1 MKHSSPLGWRAHLHV
16 SALVLLLGVASA
28 AQTPITPP
36 DNKFT
41 PAEDVKLGREAA
53 QQVEQ
58 ELPILRDQQVD
69 AFVDDVGRR
78 LAAAVPPAFRH
89 PEFEYS
95 FTVVNARDINAFA
108 LPGGPMFI
116 NRGMITAARTEGEVA
131 GVMAHE
137 LSHVVLRHGTA
148 QASQATKYQLGQLAG
163 QVIGAIVGGTA
174 GAVIAQGSQFGLG
187 AAFLRFS
194 REYERQADLL
204 GAQIM
209 ARAGYDPMQMATMFE
224 TIRRQGGSRGPEWLS
239 SHPNPGNRQEAI
251 EKEARMLQVR
261 DQDRESPNLAAVQ
274 ARLERM
280 PRALSTEEIARRGG
294 SGGGGGEVGTT
305 GTLSASVEPPSR
317 DFRTHE
323 VGKLFSVSVPENW
336 QPVPAGNA
344 VRFAPEGASAS
355 SGRRQV
361 FTHGIEFGVAAN
373 DSADLEEATQA
384 LVSAFAQSNP
394 GLKVAGR
401 AQRVEFGG
409 RQGLRVTLRNASSAT
424 GREEAVVLTA
434 ALLDGNDL
442 FYSVGVAPV
451 SELGTYRQ
459 ALARVNDSVRLR

>member
-1 MKHSSPLGWRAHLHV
+1 MTLSSPLGWRAHLRV
-16 SALVLLLGVASA
+16 STLVLLLGVASA

-36 DNKFT
+36 DNRFT

-53 QQVEQ
+53 RQVEQ
-58 ELPILRDQQVD
+58 ELPILRDQKVD
-69 AFVDDVGRR
+69 AFVDRIGRR
-78 LAAAVPPAFRH
+78 LVAAIPPAFRH

-95 FTVVNARDINAFA
+95 FTVVNASDINAFA

-116 NRGMITAARTEGEVA
+116 NRGMIAAARTEGEVA

-148 QASQATKYQLGQLAG
+148 QASKASKYQLGQIAG

-209 ARAGYDPMQMATMFE
+209 ARAGLDPMQMASMFE
-224 TIRRQGGSRGPEWLS
+224 TIQKQGGSRGPEWLS
-239 SHPNPGNRQEAI
+239 SHPNPGNRREAI

-261 DQDRESPNLAAVQ
+261 NRDRESGDLATVQ
-274 ARLERM
+274 ARLEQL
-280 PRALSTEEIARRGG
+280 PPALSTEQIARRARSEGA
-294 SGGGGGEVGTT
+294 GGEVGTS
-305 GTLSASVEPPSR
+305 GTPSANVEPPSR
-317 DFRTHE
+317 EFRTHE
-323 VGKLFSVSVPENW
+323 VGSLFRVSVPENW
-336 QPVPAGNA
+336 QPARTGSS

-355 SGRRQV
+355 SGRGQV

-373 DSADLEEATQA
+373 DSANLEEATQA

-394 GLKVAGR
+394 GLRMAGR
-401 AQRVEFGG
+401 AQRVTFGG
-409 RQGLRVTLRNASSAT
+409 RPGLRVTLRNASNTA
-424 GREEAVVLTA
+424 GGDEAVVLTT
-434 ALLDGNDL
+434 ALLDGHDL
-442 FYSVGVAPV
+442 FYSVGVTPV
-451 SELGTYRQ
+451 SELGAYREV
-459 ALARVNDSVRLR
+459 LARVNDSVRLR